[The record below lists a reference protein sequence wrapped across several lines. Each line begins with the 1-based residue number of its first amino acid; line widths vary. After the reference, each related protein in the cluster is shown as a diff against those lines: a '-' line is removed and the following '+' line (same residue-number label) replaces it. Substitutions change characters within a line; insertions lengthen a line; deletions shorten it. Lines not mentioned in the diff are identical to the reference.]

1 MYNVKQN
8 KNNSRIFTKN
18 FVDFQNVQKFT
29 KLKTFKTH
37 LFFIYIIH
45 KPSLWWRDVPQKIWA
60 RSVQPFWRLLDTN
73 RQTGLTRAR
82 KTSIRFLRFKNHV
95 LVCNNLETE
104 LSIYTFS
111 FNRICQQKRIKKGG
125 IIFYLICQIVIKLWS
140 AVLWD
145 KDQTVISAWDNVF
158 LVQMPNAIKKYISE
172 LNFS

>member
-1 MYNVKQN
+1 MSHK
-8 KNNSRIFTKN
+8 KFGPDRFSRFDVYWIQTDRQTDKHQDKLNLF
-18 FVDFQNVQKFT
+18 FYFQYFHL
-29 KLKTFKTH
+29 KLKSR
-37 LFFIYIIH
+37 
-45 KPSLWWRDVPQKIWA
+45 P
-60 RSVQPFWRLLDTN
+60 
-73 RQTGLTRAR
+73 GLTRAR
-82 KTSIRFLRFKNHV
+82 KTCIRFLRFKNHV

-104 LSIYTFS
+104 LSIYTFP

-125 IIFYLICQIVIKLWS
+125 SSFYLICQIVIKLWS